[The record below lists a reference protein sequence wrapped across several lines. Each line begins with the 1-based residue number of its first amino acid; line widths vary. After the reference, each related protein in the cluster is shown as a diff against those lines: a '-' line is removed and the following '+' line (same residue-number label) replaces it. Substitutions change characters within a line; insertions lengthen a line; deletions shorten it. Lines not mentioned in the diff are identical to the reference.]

1 MIIVGGYNHP
11 NFIIFAQPFQQ
22 GYWDKSITTPM
33 NMHNIRLG
41 FEDQSFKDH
50 VLKRQANTHGKN
62 LSPFEQQAVDQVIQK
77 MGTEA
82 EEPGK

>member
-1 MIIVGGYNHP
+1 
-11 NFIIFAQPFQQ
+11 
-22 GYWDKSITTPM
+22 M

-50 VLKRQANTHGKN
+50 VLKRQSNTHGKD
-62 LSPFEQQAVDQVIQK
+62 LSPLQQQAVDQVIQK